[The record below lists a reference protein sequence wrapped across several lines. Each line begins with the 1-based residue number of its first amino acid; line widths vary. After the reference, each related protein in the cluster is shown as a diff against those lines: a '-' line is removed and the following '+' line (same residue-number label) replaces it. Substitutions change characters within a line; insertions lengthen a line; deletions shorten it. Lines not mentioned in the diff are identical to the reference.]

1 MLGAVIV
8 SAMLNLVNIPDF
20 FHALCIARISG
31 YIMIFTFAC
40 TLFLSLEDGLVYG
53 VAASLALLLYQLSN
67 VRASFCLF
75 IVAFFLC
82 IGLGFDLNLTCIPLL
97 CEQVDAVVLGQER
110 GPNGE
115 LHLVSLRDN
124 PRAVP
129 CDPKDSV
136 IVLHPV
142 ASLFFGNAEIL
153 RDDVRVETME
163 ALLCWLIDSTPL
175 PHPCTLIHPCTD

>member
-67 VRASFCLF
+67 VRASFCCLS
-75 IVAFFLC
+75 IVPFF
-82 IGLGFDLNLTCIPLL
+82 
-97 CEQVDAVVLGQER
+97 
-110 GPNGE
+110 
-115 LHLVSLRDN
+115 
-124 PRAVP
+124 
-129 CDPKDSV
+129 
-136 IVLHPV
+136 
-142 ASLFFGNAEIL
+142 
-153 RDDVRVETME
+153 
-163 ALLCWLIDSTPL
+163 
-175 PHPCTLIHPCTD
+175 